1 MTFTSLGSNLGASH
15 PHINQPSPA
24 ESKARG
30 RYSRMANARGSLSL
44 LVVLPGF
51 GWAVAGNSAEIL
63 CVRTNVH

>member
-24 ESKARG
+24 ESKARE

-51 GWAVAGNSAEIL
+51 LMGNCRKIGGSFVCA
-63 CVRTNVH
+63 R